1 MPGDADI
8 AAVAEVLADR
18 SRSRMLMALDGGR
31 ALPASRLA
39 AEAGVAPST
48 GSAHLSRLV
57 AAGMLTVE
65 AHGRHRYYRLAG
77 PHVAELL
84 EAIARVAPAMTVQS
98 LREGTKAEAV
108 RRARTCYDH
117 LAGRLGVALMGALLR
132 RGVLAGGDG
141 EFDPDRA
148 ERDRLS
154 APGWDVAYVLTDSGR
169 AVLGDLGIDCSPAG
183 KRPFVRYCV
192 DWSEQRHHLAG
203 MLGARMLDRFE
214 DLRWIERRTATRA
227 VTVTAA
233 GLAGLDGALGLDV
246 TQLQPPSPRTGLLRA
261 G

>member
-48 GSAHLSRLV
+48 CSAHLSRLV

-65 AHGRHRYYRLAG
+65 PHGRHRYYRLAG

-84 EAIARVAPAMTVQS
+84 EAIARMAPALPVRS

-117 LAGRLGVALMGALLR
+117 LAGRLGVALMGALLQ

-141 EFDPDRA
+141 CFDPDGA
-148 ERDRLS
+148 QRDRLS
-154 APGWDVAYVLTDSGR
+154 APGWDVAYVLTDSGQD
-169 AVLGDLGIDCSPAG
+169 VLGGLGISCSPAG
-183 KRPFVRYCV
+183 TRPFVRYCV

-203 MLGARMLDRFE
+203 ALGARVQARFE
-214 DLRWIERRTATRA
+214 ELRWIERRTATRA
-227 VTVTAA
+227 VTVTEAGVS
-233 GLAGLDGALGLDV
+233 GLADSFGLDV
-246 TQLQPPSPRTGLLRA
+246 ARLEAPSPRTGLLRA

>member
-18 SRSRMLMALDGGR
+18 SRSRILMALDRGR
-31 ALPASRLA
+31 AQPASRLA
-39 AEAGVAPST
+39 AEAGVAAST
-48 GSAHLSRLV
+48 CSAHLSRLV
-57 AAGMLTVE
+57 TAGMLTVE

-84 EAIARVAPAMTVQS
+84 EAIARMAPAMKVSS

-117 LAGRLGVALMGALLR
+117 LAGRLGVALMDALLDT
-132 RGVLAGGDG
+132 GALAGGDG
-141 EFDPDRA
+141 AFDPDRA

-154 APGWDVAYVLTDSGR
+154 APGWDVAYVLTESGR
-169 AVLGDLGIDCSPAG
+169 AVLSDLGIDCSPAG

-203 MLGARMLDRFE
+203 ALGARVLDRFE
-214 DLRWIERRTATRA
+214 ALRWIERRTATRA

-233 GLAGLDGALGLDV
+233 GVTGLGRALGLDV
-246 TQLQPPSPRTGLLRA
+246 AELEASSPRTGLLRA